1 MENEPLSSY
10 LTRKFREWEASTK
23 RHQTITAF
31 ARWVGV
37 SQPSMARWMN
47 GDNVPTEAQN
57 INKLIERFGDDP
69 EFYQILGIP
78 ARNPIIVKLQEL
90 SESDDPR
97 VIEIFKSISRLLS
110 DMGFGLFKDTRD
122 MR

>member
-47 GDNVPTEAQN
+47 GDNIPTEAQN

-69 EFYQILGIP
+69 EIYQILGIP
-78 ARNPIIVKLQEL
+78 ARNPILTKLQEL
-90 SESDDPR
+90 DKADNPEAE
-97 VIEIFKSISRLLS
+97 EIFKLIGEWLS
-110 DMGFGLFKDTRD
+110 AHGFVKTKDTRD

>member
-57 INKLIERFGDDP
+57 VGKLIERFGNDP
-69 EFYQILGIP
+69 EIYEILGVSAP
-78 ARNPIIVKLQEL
+78 NPVITKLQEL
-90 SESDDPR
+90 EGSDNPEAD
-97 VIEIFKSISRLLS
+97 EIFRLIGEWLS
-110 DMGFGLFKDTRD
+110 AHGFIKTKDTRD